1 MMSLKKNTHTLW
13 RGGGGSL
20 HYLKNQI
27 SLIPALGHKISPLL
41 KEPLLPLPAVQA
53 QTESHLPQQA
63 LVDHPLLSLNSVD
76 IPSCLYHSLPLNPT
90 LFFIITQDFQV
101 YQVCLP
107 LESKYQSSFLL
118 VHTSYLAQ
126 HGVFLKYSLKG

>member
-1 MMSLKKNTHTLW
+1 MSLKKKTLQEKKK
-13 RGGGGSL
+13 SL
-20 HYLKNQI
+20 HYLKKQI
-27 SLIPALGHKISPLL
+27 SLVPALGHKISPLL
-41 KEPLLPLPAVQA
+41 KESLLPLPAVQA
-53 QTESHLPQQA
+53 QTESHLPHQA

-76 IPSCLYHSLPLNPT
+76 VPSRLYHSLPLSPT

-101 YQVCLP
+101 YQACLP

-126 HGVFLKYSLKG
+126 HGVLLKYSLKG